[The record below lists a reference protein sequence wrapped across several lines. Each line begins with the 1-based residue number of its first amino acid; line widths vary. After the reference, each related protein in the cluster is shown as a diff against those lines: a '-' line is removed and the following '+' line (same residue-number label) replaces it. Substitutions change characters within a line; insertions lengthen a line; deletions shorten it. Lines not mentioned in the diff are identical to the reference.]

1 MRKASAGNRQIH
13 RKAFSQTGFLCRF
26 SLTGFAVLLL
36 FSAALLGCKSST
48 PTPVVIAEQNAQE
61 VRSPVQPEPDERII
75 SPLEE
80 GPDDEKWLG
89 EQWRNFFKSGRYR
102 LINPQEMRLS
112 EGIKSHMYSPRWSYF
127 VNHPYVRWCQ
137 GIGAI
142 VVDTTRTDD
151 KRFGLVIFPGN
162 YADIPLR
169 PVWLIR
175 NRDLS
180 RTVLNQTSCS
190 MFITHYAED
199 GSRESHEA
207 LWDKKKKR
215 FSL

>member
-1 MRKASAGNRQIH
+1 MSMGAAVSRQIH
-13 RKAFSQTGFLCRF
+13 HKAYPQTGKRGRF
-26 SLTGFAVLLL
+26 SIPGLVVLLV
-36 FSAALLGCKSST
+36 FSAAPLGCKSST
-48 PTPVVIAEQNAQE
+48 PAPVVIAEQNAQE
-61 VRSPVQPEPDERII
+61 VRDRAQPVSASPII

-80 GPDDEKWLG
+80 RPDDEKWLG
-89 EQWRNFFKSGRYR
+89 EQWRSFFKSGRYR

-112 EGIKSHMYSPRWSYF
+112 EGVKSDMYSPRWSYF

-151 KRFGLVIFPGN
+151 RRFGLVIFPAN
-162 YADIPLR
+162 YEKTPLR

-207 LWDKKKKR
+207 YWDKKKKR